1 MNLGYGIYSR
11 LSSFDERY
19 YLYFNPTV
27 IIKKIIH
34 LLFKLALSYFLLLF
48 YTENCC
54 AQNFQLGFKGGLS
67 LPNLTSSGGSEVSMG
82 YKTIS
87 GPDFALVS
95 DYNLSEKFSL
105 ETSLEWSTQGGQ
117 KSGLQTIPASPEL
130 AQYFPPGSDAQ
141 YLYAN
146 FTSTVRLQYL
156 MLPVLLK
163 YNMALG
169 VSGHW
174 KLYMDGGIF
183 GGLLMSAKASASG
196 SSKVYFDKNET
207 QQVGHVTIQF
217 DSTGD
222 IKNQLHKGNF
232 GIEGNLGLLYQ
243 FSSLSVFAEG
253 GGNYGFI
260 DLQKESQNGI
270 NHIGAL
276 VFRIGI
282 FIGVRHKA

>member
-1 MNLGYGIYSR
+1 MIFR
-11 LSSFDERY
+11 LTLS
-19 YLYFNPTV
+19 
-27 IIKKIIH
+27 
-34 LLFKLALSYFLLLF
+34 LFFFLF
-48 YTENCC
+48 FASEDGH
-54 AQNFQLGFKGGLS
+54 AQNLQWGIKGGLS
-67 LPNLTSSGGSEVSMG
+67 LPNLTSDGGSDVSKG

-87 GPDFALVS
+87 GPDFALVA
-95 DYNLSEKFSL
+95 DYRLSEKFSL

-163 YNMALG
+163 YNMNLG
-169 VSGHW
+169 KNGKW
-174 KLYMDGGIF
+174 KLYIDGGIF
-183 GGLLMSAKASASG
+183 GGLLVTAKASAAG

-207 QQVGHVTIQF
+207 QEVGNVTVQF

-232 GIEGNLGLLYQ
+232 GVEGNLGLLYQ
-243 FSSLSVFAEG
+243 MKTISMFAEG

-260 DLQKESQNGI
+260 DLQKNNLNGI
-270 NHIGAL
+270 NHTGAL
-276 VFRIGI
+276 MFRIGI
-282 FIGVRHKA
+282 LLRPKPKA